1 MVIRNVRS
9 IMYGKSRPRRYKAKD
24 AAFATG
30 GNGGFVLAFRPGPY
44 PITNQQRKVR
54 DTAEKCGIKLG
65 ISKAELQ
72 KKMVDCVGP
81 AMRK

>member
-24 AAFATG
+24 AAYSTG

-44 PITNQQRKVR
+44 PLTSQQKKVKE
-54 DTAEKCGIKLG
+54 AAKACGITAG
-65 ISKAELQ
+65 ISKSDLQ
-72 KKMVDCVGP
+72 RAMKDCLP
-81 AMRK
+81 DKF

>member
-24 AAFATG
+24 AAYSTG

-44 PITNQQRKVR
+44 PLTSQQKKVKE
-54 DTAEKCGIKLG
+54 AAKACGITSG
-65 ISKAELQ
+65 ISKADLQ
-72 KKMVDCVGP
+72 KAMKDCLPG
-81 AMRK
+81 KF